1 MKAFI
6 LYQFEFSDPFD
17 AMDFQPA
24 ASHLTLLHKLTH
36 FHSFAFTLTEAHVCA
51 AELSAILFRS
61 PSSTGAEDED
71 VLQPDLMQKFE
82 RQQEKRAKEKGG
94 SEGSGSG
101 STKKSK
107 RHQKQTKQSS
117 PRKAKVMFSLLY

>member
-1 MKAFI
+1 
-6 LYQFEFSDPFD
+6 
-17 AMDFQPA
+17 MDFQPA
-24 ASHLTLLHKLTH
+24 ASHLTLIHKLTH

-101 STKKSK
+101 SAKKSK

-117 PRKAKVMFSLLY
+117 QESPRKAKVMFLFRY